1 MVYSATKAASGDDQ
15 PTKYYYPMNIVIH
28 SLNKQAG
35 RWDYINISILPR
47 QAKMKRISISELA
60 RQLFSPVILRRSS
73 VQIRFF
79 SSSSR
84 PETTPAFVGHQSRRA
99 KMLHIRLCVWPLP
112 GDIPLSQSPLQTFKL
127 AYPSIIPR
135 EDCVISHKRVV
146 QRMML
151 SSLSRYLCFQ
161 IIFKDEHNS
170 SVIR

>member
-79 SSSSR
+79 FFLLHDRKQLLLSQGISQDARKCFTSDYVSGLYRVISR
-84 PETTPAFVGHQSRRA
+84 LASLLCRLSIGLSLNNSQR
-99 KMLHIRLCVWPLP
+99 RLC
-112 GDIPLSQSPLQTFKL
+112 DQS
-127 AYPSIIPR
+127 
-135 EDCVISHKRVV
+135 
-146 QRMML
+146 
-151 SSLSRYLCFQ
+151 
-161 IIFKDEHNS
+161 
-170 SVIR
+170 